1 MSFLFKNYSLVKV
14 IYLLI
19 RCYKTRFFL
28 WNTNNID
35 RNGANKQNIQTHTKH
50 SEKDNT
56 EKWYPPFFETTP
68 YFTNPSLFMGK
79 YEPSAYFFFFENFE
93 NSNPNYDICS
103 SCYLSVFL
111 NHRFTHH
118 LHMGCFK
125 WFGTIYTILK
135 TWKTPMEECNF

>member
-79 YEPSAYFFFFENFE
+79 YEPSPYFFFFF
-93 NSNPNYDICS
+93 S
-103 SCYLSVFL
+103 
-111 NHRFTHH
+111 
-118 LHMGCFK
+118 K
-125 WFGTIYTILK
+125 ILK
-135 TWKTPMEECNF
+135 TQTHTMIPARPAICLSFQIIGSPTIYIWGALSDLVLYTQF